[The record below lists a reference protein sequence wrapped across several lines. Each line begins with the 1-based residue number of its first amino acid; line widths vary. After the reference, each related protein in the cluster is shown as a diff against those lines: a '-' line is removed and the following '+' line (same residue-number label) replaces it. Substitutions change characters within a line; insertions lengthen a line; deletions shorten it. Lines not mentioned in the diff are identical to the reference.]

1 MKRSVA
7 VVPAAPSATLGE
19 PMASVGASSSSVIV
33 SVASA
38 GFAMPPSPD
47 TVAETVA
54 DPSGASSASST
65 AVTVTVPVLAVEPAA
80 MASVFAVDNV
90 TSPDAATVS
99 VTAALDAPESV
110 AVTVDT
116 PPFSEMDEGD
126 RTRVAVGAPSSSVRV
141 RRAPVTAPMP
151 WSLDAVPVTV
161 TERLEVLSM
170 ASSTAL
176 TVTVSAAFVVLPD
189 AITISASWPTV

>member
-1 MKRSVA
+1 M
-7 VVPAAPSATLGE
+7 
-19 PMASVGASSSSVIV
+19 
-33 SVASA
+33 
-38 GFAMPPSPD
+38 
-47 TVAETVA
+47 
-54 DPSGASSASST
+54 
-65 AVTVTVPVLAVEPAA
+65 PVLAVEPAA
-80 MASVFAVDNV
+80 TVSVFAVESV
-90 TSPDAATVS
+90 KPSPDAAIVS

-126 RTRVAVGAPSSSVRV
+126 STRIAVGAPSSSVRV
-141 RRAPVTAPMP
+141 RLTPVTVPTP

-170 ASSTAL
+170 ASFTAL
-176 TVTVSAAFVVLPD
+176 TVTVSAAFVVLPA